1 MARERVAVVE
11 RKGKVSSD
19 EAAAGLTTIYVQA
32 GSLELL
38 REVG

>member
-19 EAAAGLTTIYVQA
+19 EAAAGSTTIHGTSRIFRTA
-32 GSLELL
+32 
-38 REVG
+38 

>member
-19 EAAAGLTTIYVQA
+19 EAAAGFDDNLWYKPD
-32 GSLELL
+32 L
-38 REVG
+38 